1 MVKPTQVTNDIRTL
15 RFARGEMTQAELAER
30 IGVTRQTVIAIE
42 QGRYSPVA
50 RDGLPDRAGVRRPAR
65 RRLPVPGLTRSTHP
79 APPAR
84 DQAGLAITPA
94 QKGTPMNARTT
105 GALYLVVA
113 VCGGFAELAARSS
126 IRASDDVADALRDS
140 ADLMK
145 VAFAADLLAYACF
158 LLVGIALYALFKG
171 VHRTAAVA
179 MLTMNA
185 VSVAIQSLNLVN
197 HAGAALAAQRGADEL
212 AVLFLDLHGVGY
224 LIAQVF
230 FGGWLLPLGYL
241 VVRSGMVPRV
251 FGYALMVGGV
261 GYLLGLV
268 VELVAPGGGAV
279 ILVPG
284 MLGGISEVAFL
295 LWLLVKGVR
304 EPVREE
310 VAPTFAV
317 AR

>member
-1 MVKPTQVTNDIRTL
+1 
-15 RFARGEMTQAELAER
+15 
-30 IGVTRQTVIAIE
+30 
-42 QGRYSPVA
+42 
-50 RDGLPDRAGVRRPAR
+50 
-65 RRLPVPGLTRSTHP
+65 
-79 APPAR
+79 
-84 DQAGLAITPA
+84 
-94 QKGTPMNARTT
+94 MNARTT

-158 LLVGIALYALFKG
+158 LLVGIALYALFKD
-171 VHRTAAVA
+171 VHRIAAVA

-212 AVLFLDLHGVGY
+212 AVLFLDLHGIGY

-268 VELVAPGGGAV
+268 VELVAPGAGAV